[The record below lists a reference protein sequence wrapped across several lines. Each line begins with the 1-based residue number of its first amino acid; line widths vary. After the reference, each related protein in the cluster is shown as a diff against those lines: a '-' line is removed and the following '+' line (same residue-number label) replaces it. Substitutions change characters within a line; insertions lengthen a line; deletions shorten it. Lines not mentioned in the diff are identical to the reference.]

1 MYISGGTVERLEK
14 SSLPEGAEVK
24 SACYGLNSA
33 DLTISSPK
41 PFRAI
46 FNTFYFP
53 GWKAYI
59 NGREVEITPT
69 KPHGLISFEVKAGES
84 IVRLRFEDTPL
95 RTLGSIISAWS
106 LLSLLALIALP
117 MVRRVERGLHL
128 PDRRLSGWQWSM
140 QAILIIALFSIK
152 AGYLDRKETWLR
164 RSRFDGVKLEGIQ
177 VPLQVNF
184 DDEMTLLGYEIRTS
198 TVGSGETLHLDL
210 YWRARRKL
218 REDYSIFVY
227 LLDSQL
233 NLYGQKDSQHP
244 GGYPTSR
251 WNPEKY
257 AKDTHKVLVLPGT
270 PPGEYELRVGVYFQ
284 DTLEK
289 LNVLNEH
296 GIPIG
301 NSIVIRGVRVVRP
314 KSQPQVE
321 DLNIKRYFFRK
332 LGGQLE
338 LLGFDSAP
346 KTVKPGEE
354 VYSTFFWRALD
365 EMGERFFSIVELV
378 GEEGDMRIL
387 DSFPVGG
394 DYHPTTNWEAGE
406 LLRQRRRFLIPAEVS
421 EGVYKLFLSVIDEDK
436 VPLDEPVL
444 LGEIEIESLKRLMMV
459 PTIQNPMRLSLGG
472 FVTFLGYD
480 LEEREVR
487 PGDSLRLVLYW
498 RAEGEME
505 RSYKVFTH
513 LLDERG
519 RIWAQKD
526 NIPCNWTRPTTGWVE
541 GEVISD
547 VYELIVEEGAPFGEY
562 VLEVGMYEEA
572 TGERLM
578 VFDDEGKFVGD
589 RILLG
594 KVEVGSI
601 KTP

>member
-1 MYISGGTVERLEK
+1 
-14 SSLPEGAEVK
+14 
-24 SACYGLNSA
+24 
-33 DLTISSPK
+33 
-41 PFRAI
+41 
-46 FNTFYFP
+46 
-53 GWKAYI
+53 
-59 NGREVEITPT
+59 
-69 KPHGLISFEVKAGES
+69 
-84 IVRLRFEDTPL
+84 
-95 RTLGSIISAWS
+95 
-106 LLSLLALIALP
+106 
-117 MVRRVERGLHL
+117 
-128 PDRRLSGWQWSM
+128 
-140 QAILIIALFSIK
+140 
-152 AGYLDRKETWLR
+152 
-164 RSRFDGVKLEGIQ
+164 
-177 VPLQVNF
+177 
-184 DDEMTLLGYEIRTS
+184 
-198 TVGSGETLHLDL
+198 
-210 YWRARRKL
+210 
-218 REDYSIFVY
+218 
-227 LLDSQL
+227 
-233 NLYGQKDSQHP
+233 
-244 GGYPTSR
+244 
-251 WNPEKY
+251 
-257 AKDTHKVLVLPGT
+257 
-270 PPGEYELRVGVYFQ
+270 
-284 DTLEK
+284 
-289 LNVLNEH
+289 
-296 GIPIG
+296 
-301 NSIVIRGVRVVRP
+301 
-314 KSQPQVE
+314 
-321 DLNIKRYFFRK
+321 
-332 LGGQLE
+332 
-338 LLGFDSAP
+338 
-346 KTVKPGEE
+346 
-354 VYSTFFWRALD
+354 
-365 EMGERFFSIVELV
+365 
-378 GEEGDMRIL
+378 
-387 DSFPVGG
+387 
-394 DYHPTTNWEAGE
+394 
-406 LLRQRRRFLIPAEVS
+406 
-421 EGVYKLFLSVIDEDK
+421 VYKLFLSVIDEDK